1 MLFIAGITLT
11 IFLIFLLISKP
22 RKTQADRILC
32 WWLLCIGLHL
42 FLFYLHF
49 SEAVYQVPSLLGA
62 NIPLPLLHGPFLYL
76 YTLALTG
83 SLPKKRLYRL
93 LHFIPASI
101 SLLYLVPVFYM
112 LPAAKKADVF
122 KHSGAGFETFM
133 LVNWI
138 LIMISGITY
147 ITLSSLALR
156 RHLKNIHDQF
166 SYEEKINLR
175 WVQYL
180 IYGIAA
186 IWLVVWLA
194 NDEVTF
200 AVVVAFVF
208 FIGYFGIKQV
218 GIFGS
223 TRERITASTPVLTT
237 SVTNEV
243 PGEAVLQTPVAGIPQ
258 LSIEEPAIP
267 ENKKKYNK
275 SGLTIVMTDKI
286 AADLQVLMQQEKLY
300 KDNELTLQRL
310 ADTLQVHPNYLSQV
324 INEQE
329 EKNFYDYINS
339 LRIGEFIR
347 LSALPENKQY
357 TILSLAM
364 DCGFNSKSSFNK
376 YFKKVTG
383 LSPSEYLQKIK
394 TEETSV

>member
-22 RKTQADRILC
+22 RKTRADRILC

-49 SEAVYQVPSLLGA
+49 SAAVYKVPSLLGA

-83 SLPKKRLYRL
+83 SLPKKRGYRL
-93 LHFIPASI
+93 LHFIPALI
-101 SLLYLVPVFYM
+101 SLLYLIPVFYT
-112 LPAAKKADVF
+112 LPSAQKADIF
-122 KHSGAGFETFM
+122 KHNGAGFETFM

-138 LIMISGITY
+138 VIMISGITY
-147 ITLSSLALR
+147 IILSWLALQ
-156 RHLKNIHDQF
+156 RHLKNIHEQF

-194 NDEVTF
+194 DDEVTF

-218 GIFGS
+218 GIFGTSREVNIANTKELTVLPADGETAGPVPETKTSAEKIS
-223 TRERITASTPVLTT
+223 TEQTAV
-237 SVTNEV
+237 
-243 PGEAVLQTPVAGIPQ
+243 
-258 LSIEEPAIP
+258 P

-275 SGLTIVMTDKI
+275 SGLTTEMTGKI
-286 AADLQVLMQQEKLY
+286 AADLQVLMQQKKLY

-324 INEQE
+324 INGQE

-347 LSALPENKQY
+347 LSALPENRQY

-383 LSPSEYLQKIK
+383 LSPSDYLQNVKAQ
-394 TEETSV
+394 EEA